1 MLIEGVGFIYQ
12 IVFCF
17 SNSDS
22 MNDDII
28 VQTKDLVRSYEF
40 GETEVFALNGVDIDI
55 YRGEFACILGPS
67 GAGKTTLLNMIGGID
82 YPSKGEVIVDGD
94 NISEYN
100 KDELND
106 YRRDSVGWV
115 FQFFNIVASL
125 RAWENVGLALEFQGI
140 KDKSEIKTRS
150 YDLLKKVGL
159 EGKELRF
166 PSQLSGGEQ
175 QRVAIARA
183 LVKKP
188 KIIVADEPTGNL
200 DFVTGQKIAELI
212 RDLNK
217 QEGTTLIAVSH
228 DISITQYADR
238 VFHLKM
244 GKIEKIEEQPES
256 VSYKKV
262 RE

>member
-1 MLIEGVGFIYQ
+1 
-12 IVFCF
+12 
-17 SNSDS
+17 

-28 VQTKDLVRSYEF
+28 VQTKDLVRSFEF

-106 YRRDSVGWV
+106 YRRNSVGWV

-125 RAWENVGLALEFQGI
+125 RAWENVGLALEFQGL
-140 KDKSEIKTRS
+140 KDKSEIKSRS

-238 VFHLKM
+238 VLHLKM
-244 GKIEKIEEQPES
+244 GKIEKIEEQPDS

>member
-1 MLIEGVGFIYQ
+1 
-12 IVFCF
+12 
-17 SNSDS
+17 
-22 MNDDII
+22 MNEDII
-28 VQTKDLVRSYEF
+28 VQTKDLVRSFEF

-150 YDLLKKVGL
+150 YNLLKKVGL

-238 VFHLKM
+238 VLHLKM

>member
-1 MLIEGVGFIYQ
+1 
-12 IVFCF
+12 
-17 SNSDS
+17 
-22 MNDDII
+22 MNEDII
-28 VQTKDLVRSYEF
+28 VQTKDLVRSFEF

-125 RAWENVGLALEFQGI
+125 RAWENVGLALEFQGL
-140 KDKSEIKTRS
+140 KDKSEIKSRS

-238 VFHLKM
+238 VLHLKM

-256 VSYKKV
+256 VSFKKV

>member
-1 MLIEGVGFIYQ
+1 M
-12 IVFCF
+12 
-17 SNSDS
+17 
-22 MNDDII
+22 
-28 VQTKDLVRSYEF
+28 
-40 GETEVFALNGVDIDI
+40 
-55 YRGEFACILGPS
+55 
-67 GAGKTTLLNMIGGID
+67 D
-82 YPSKGEVIVDGD
+82 YPSKGKVIVDGD

-100 KDELND
+100 NNELND

-125 RAWENVGLALEFQGI
+125 RAWENVGLALEFQGL
-140 KDKSEIKTRS
+140 KDKSEIKSRS

-256 VSYKKV
+256 VSFKKV

>member
-1 MLIEGVGFIYQ
+1 
-12 IVFCF
+12 
-17 SNSDS
+17 

-125 RAWENVGLALEFQGI
+125 RAWENVGLALEFQGL
-140 KDKSEIKTRS
+140 KVKSEIKSRS
-150 YDLLKKVGL
+150 YDVLKKVGL

-256 VSYKKV
+256 VSFKKV